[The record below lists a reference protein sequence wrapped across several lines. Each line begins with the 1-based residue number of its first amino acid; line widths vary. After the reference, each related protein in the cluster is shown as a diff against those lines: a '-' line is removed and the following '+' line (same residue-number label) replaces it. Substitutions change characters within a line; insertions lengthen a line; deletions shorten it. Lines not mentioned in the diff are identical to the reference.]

1 MSSER
6 IAALRAVAEEAEL
19 ERRDFLY
26 EATEQLRRFLDANRE
41 RFREIGAIVLVD
53 DDQDYL
59 VYRPLDETWTTR
71 LTYQDPA
78 DNEWY
83 DEEQLVEA
91 ISEIVELYNP
101 ADVFAWLIEAAKDP
115 TTHLLPADEP
125 VTDEAPTDEGEDEGK
140 DESEDSEADWQRE
153 LPPQQQETIAA
164 QRIWQLADAYRG
176 QISTQ
181 QAQSLREFVSNA
193 EEVLARTGDLLLL
206 DDGEDTLVLR
216 ADGRFETSLDL
227 TDLPAGAAHSVDAHR
242 PGLTVTDAR
251 SIADFYD
258 PADVL
263 GWVTDA
269 LNERY
274 PHVDFS
280 AVYE

>member
-1 MSSER
+1 
-6 IAALRAVAEEAEL
+6 
-19 ERRDFLY
+19 
-26 EATEQLRRFLDANRE
+26 
-41 RFREIGAIVLVD
+41 
-53 DDQDYL
+53 
-59 VYRPLDETWTTR
+59 
-71 LTYQDPA
+71 
-78 DNEWY
+78 
-83 DEEQLVEA
+83 
-91 ISEIVELYNP
+91 
-101 ADVFAWLIEAAKDP
+101 VFSWIMEAAKDP
-115 TTHLLPADEP
+115 TSHLLPADELEA
-125 VTDEAPTDEGEDEGK
+125 DETADGREQVGDEEED
-140 DESEDSEADWQRE
+140 ADWQRE

-164 QRIWQLADAYRG
+164 QRLWQLADAYRG

-181 QAQSLREFVSNA
+181 QAQSLREFVANA

-227 TDLPAGAAHSVDAHR
+227 TDLPSGAAHSVDAHR
-242 PGLTVTDAR
+242 AGLTVTDAR
-251 SIADFYD
+251 AVADFYD